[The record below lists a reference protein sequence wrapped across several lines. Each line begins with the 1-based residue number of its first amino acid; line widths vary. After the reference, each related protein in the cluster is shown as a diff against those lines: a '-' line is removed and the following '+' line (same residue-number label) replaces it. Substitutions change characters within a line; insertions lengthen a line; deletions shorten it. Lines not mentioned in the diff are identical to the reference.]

1 MNLQI
6 TDVRAVPGDSA
17 FLIDDGETAILYD
30 SGFAFTGFQVADNIQ
45 SVLGKRKLNY
55 IFLTH
60 SHYDHALGSVYAK
73 EYWPEAK
80 VVAGE
85 YAVKIFDKPSAKAVM
100 RDLDYKFAQT
110 CGVKKYDDL
119 IDKLSVDISV
129 KEGDVIHAG
138 AMDFTVIN
146 LPGHTRCSIG
156 FYLKEKELL
165 LSSETLGVF
174 DGDKIIVPSYL
185 VGYQMTLDSIAK
197 ARSLPIKN
205 ILLPHL
211 GLVDEEKTRFYLE
224 HAEKSSKDTAEGIL
238 AILDA
243 GGSEAD
249 AMQYMKDRFYHGYV
263 QSIYPIDAM
272 ELNTSIMIKLL
283 LKELRGIESAK
294 IV

>member
-1 MNLQI
+1 MNLRI

-45 SVLGKRKLNY
+45 RVLGERNLNY

-73 EYWPEAK
+73 EYWPETK

-100 RDLDYKFAQT
+100 RDLDHKFAQT
-110 CGVKKYDDL
+110 CGVEKYDDL

-138 AMDFTVIN
+138 AMDFTVVN

-211 GLVDEEKTRFYLE
+211 GLMDEEKTRFYLE
-224 HAEKSSKDTAEGIL
+224 HAEESSKNTAEGIL

-243 GGSEAD
+243 GGSEED
-249 AMQYMKDRFYHGYV
+249 AMQYMKDRFYHGYI